1 VDNAPSALAVH
12 NLHFQWPLAQVPLFQ
27 EFSLAVPRGQFWMVL
42 GNNGS
47 GKSTLFRL
55 IAGLLDPL
63 RGTIQ
68 YAPPLGYVFQ
78 NPDHQLVMPSVE
90 TDVAFGLANE
100 NLTTKQIQERVAEA
114 LDSVG
119 LLDLRRRPIYALS
132 GGQKQRVAM
141 AGALARHSELILLD
155 EPTALLDP
163 ENQQDLV
170 QQVRRLVDERGI
182 TALWITH
189 RLEELASADYG
200 IVLNEGKISEQGA
213 GSSLLERYSLRA

>member
-1 VDNAPSALAVH
+1 VKNAPSALIVQ
-12 NLHFQWPLAQVPLFQ
+12 NLYFQWPLASVPLFQ
-27 EFSLAVPRGQFWMVL
+27 GFSLAVPRGQFWMVL

-47 GKSTLFRL
+47 GKSTLFRV
-55 IAGLLDPL
+55 IAGLHKPLD
-63 RGTIQ
+63 GTIQ
-68 YAPPLGYVFQ
+68 YRSPLGYVFQ

-100 NLTTKQIQERVAEA
+100 GLTPKQIQERVAEA

-132 GGQKQRVAM
+132 GGQKQRVAI
-141 AGALARHSELILLD
+141 AGALARHSELLLLD

-163 ENQQDLV
+163 ENQRDLV

-200 IVLNEGKISEQGA
+200 IVLEEGKLVEQGV
-213 GSSLLERYSLRA
+213 GSSLLQRYSLSA

>member
-1 VDNAPSALAVH
+1 
-12 NLHFQWPLAQVPLFQ
+12 
-27 EFSLAVPRGQFWMVL
+27 MVL

-55 IAGLLDPL
+55 IAGLHEPL
-63 RGTIQ
+63 GGTIQ
-68 YAPPLGYVFQ
+68 YHSPLGYVFQ

-90 TDVAFGLANE
+90 TDVAFGLADE
-100 NLTTKQIQERVAEA
+100 GLTPKQIQERVAEA

-132 GGQKQRVAM
+132 GGQKQRVAI
-141 AGALARHSELILLD
+141 AGALARHSELLLLD

-170 QQVRRLVDERGI
+170 RQVRRLVDEYGI

-200 IVLNEGKISEQGA
+200 IVLDEGKLVAQGA
-213 GSSLLERYSLRA
+213 GSSLLQRYSLSA

>member
-1 VDNAPSALAVH
+1 
-12 NLHFQWPLAQVPLFQ
+12 
-27 EFSLAVPRGQFWMVL
+27 MVL

-55 IAGLLDPL
+55 IAGLHKPLD
-63 RGTIQ
+63 GTIQ
-68 YAPPLGYVFQ
+68 YRSPLGYVFQ

-100 NLTTKQIQERVAEA
+100 GFTAREVRERVAEA

-132 GGQKQRVAM
+132 GGQKQRVAI
-141 AGALARHSELILLD
+141 AGALARHSELLLLD

-163 ENQQDLV
+163 DNQQDLV

-200 IVLNEGKISEQGA
+200 IVLDGGKLVEQGV
-213 GSSLLERYSLRA
+213 GSSLLKRYSLSA

>member
-1 VDNAPSALAVH
+1 MENVPSALVVH
-12 NLHFQWPLAQVPLFQ
+12 NLYFQWPLAQVPLFQ
-27 EFSLAVPRGQFWMVL
+27 GFSLAVPRGQFWMVL
-42 GNNGS
+42 GSNGS

-55 IAGLLDPL
+55 IAGLLKPL
-63 RGTIQ
+63 DGSIQ
-68 YAPPLGYVFQ
+68 YSPPLGYVFQ

-90 TDVAFGLANE
+90 TDVAFGLASE
-100 NLTTKQIQERVAEA
+100 SLTSKQVQERVAEA

-132 GGQKQRVAM
+132 GGQKQRVAI
-141 AGALARHSELILLD
+141 AGALARNSELILLD

-163 ENQQDLV
+163 GNQQDLV
-170 QQVRRLVDERGI
+170 QQVRRLVDEHGI

-200 IVLNEGKISEQGA
+200 IVLDEGKLVAQGL
-213 GSSLLERYSLRA
+213 GSSLLQRYSLRP

>member
-1 VDNAPSALAVH
+1 MENVPSALVVH
-12 NLHFQWPLAQVPLFQ
+12 NLYFQWPLAQVPLFQ
-27 EFSLAVPRGQFWMVL
+27 GFSLAVPRGQFWMVL
-42 GNNGS
+42 GSNGS

-55 IAGLLDPL
+55 IAGLLKPL
-63 RGTIQ
+63 DGSIQ
-68 YAPPLGYVFQ
+68 YSPPLGYVFQ

-100 NLTTKQIQERVAEA
+100 SLTSKQLQERVAEA

-132 GGQKQRVAM
+132 GGQKQRVAI
-141 AGALARHSELILLD
+141 AGALARNSELILLD

-163 ENQQDLV
+163 GNQQDLV
-170 QQVRRLVDERGI
+170 QQVRRLVDEHGI

-200 IVLNEGKISEQGA
+200 IVLDEGKLVAQGL
-213 GSSLLERYSLRA
+213 GSSLLQRYSLRP

>member
-1 VDNAPSALAVH
+1 MENVPSALVVH
-12 NLHFQWPLAQVPLFQ
+12 NLYFQWPLAQVPLFQ
-27 EFSLAVPRGQFWMVL
+27 GFSLAVPRGQFWMVL
-42 GNNGS
+42 GSNGS

-55 IAGLLDPL
+55 IAGLLKPL
-63 RGTIQ
+63 DGSIQ
-68 YAPPLGYVFQ
+68 YSPPLGYVFQ

-100 NLTTKQIQERVAEA
+100 SLTSKQVQERVAEA

-132 GGQKQRVAM
+132 GGQKQRVAI

-163 ENQQDLV
+163 GNQQDLV
-170 QQVRRLVDERGI
+170 QQVRRLVDEHGI

-200 IVLNEGKISEQGA
+200 IVLDEGKLVAQGL
-213 GSSLLERYSLRA
+213 GSSLLQSYSLRA